1 MLLVYLFL
9 MSADTDMMPPY
20 PSPSPTPPA
29 LQSYISLKKKINKTA
44 NVSSTTFR

>member
-20 PSPSPTPPA
+20 PSPSPAPPA
-29 LQSYISLKKKINKTA
+29 LQASISFEKKINKIA